1 MYTGYVCSILGEA
14 ALRRITRDNSRSCS
28 GYLPIRE
35 SYLNYPTIT
44 VPLQPTP
51 FVVFRIVTNVAPLGP
66 PELYAIKVDMP
77 PEVRVTVTPSTFRF
91 TSPWEK
97 DMYALRVSS
106 TGNSP
111 LVDGR
116 VYQGNVTLIS
126 TSHTV
131 RTPLIAVVGL
141 PNPWS
146 STGPRLD

>member
-1 MYTGYVCSILGEA
+1 
-14 ALRRITRDNSRSCS
+14 
-28 GYLPIRE
+28 
-35 SYLNYPTIT
+35 
-44 VPLQPTP
+44 
-51 FVVFRIVTNVAPLGP
+51 
-66 PELYAIKVDMP
+66 
-77 PEVRVTVTPSTFRF
+77 VRVTVTPSTLRF

-116 VYQGNVTLIS
+116 VYQGSVTLIS

-141 PNPWS
+141 PNPLVLHRTQIGLAS
-146 STGPRLD
+146 PDPCR